1 MASVVH
7 LHHGISETAIFSFL
21 KYFELFE
28 EIDLDATFL
37 GQW

>member
-1 MASVVH
+1 MASVVY
-7 LHHGISETAIFSFL
+7 LHHGISETAIFFFL
-21 KYFELFE
+21 KIYLFE